1 MSKRKQHAYE
11 VALRMAK
18 VKELRAQTALAEA
31 VDKEDAARRQ
41 VETIEAATQK
51 VLAAS
56 QACLAGAAQV
66 DLARYELLSHLS
78 SALVD
83 TLQHASGEFEQAS
96 NTRIEKASENVLAKR
111 HRERVHEHLD
121 DVRLVM
127 AQGRSAKAQE
137 EGIELWLE
145 SRGDV
150 P

>member
-1 MSKRKQHAYE
+1 MSGRKQHAYE

-41 VETIEAATQK
+41 METIEAATQK
-51 VLAAS
+51 VLDAS
-56 QACLAGAAQV
+56 QACLGQGQF

-83 TLQHASGEFEQAS
+83 TLRHASGECELAS
-96 NTRIEKASENVLAKR
+96 GERVEKASENVLAKR

-121 DVRLVM
+121 DVRLVL
-127 AQGRSAKAQE
+127 AHGRAAKAQE
-137 EGIELWLE
+137 DGIELWLE
-145 SRGDV
+145 SRGDA